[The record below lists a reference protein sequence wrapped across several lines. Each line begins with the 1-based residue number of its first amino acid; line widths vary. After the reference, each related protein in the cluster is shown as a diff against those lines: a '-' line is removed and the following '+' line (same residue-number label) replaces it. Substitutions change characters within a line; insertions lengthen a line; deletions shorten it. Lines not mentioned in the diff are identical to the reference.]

1 MSRTP
6 VTFTKKNYYTNFRK
20 RHPETQIA
28 PELHS
33 HILKEAG
40 GVMGDLLLKEGSLKM
55 GSRLGDILIRKF
67 IPRGKGSNFAVFTLP
82 HESKMQGKAVY
93 EFNDHTGGYIY
104 RFLWNKRKCK
114 GITDKNMWV
123 FKPLRPLKR
132 QLAFILKNNL
142 NDFPIGTEHIEA

>member
-6 VTFTKKNYYTNFRK
+6 VTFTKKNYLINFKK
-20 RHPETQIA
+20 RNPETPIT
-28 PELHS
+28 PELHFE
-33 HILKEAG
+33 ILKAAG
-40 GVMGDLLLKEGSLKM
+40 GAMADLLLKEGSLKM
-55 GSRLGDILIRKF
+55 GSRIGELMIRKF
-67 IPRGKGSNFAVFTLP
+67 IPRGKGSNFAVFTKP
-82 HESKMQGKAVY
+82 FESAQQKKPVY

-132 QLAFILKNNL
+132 QLAFLLKNNL
-142 NDFPIGTEHIEA
+142 ADFPIGVDHQEI